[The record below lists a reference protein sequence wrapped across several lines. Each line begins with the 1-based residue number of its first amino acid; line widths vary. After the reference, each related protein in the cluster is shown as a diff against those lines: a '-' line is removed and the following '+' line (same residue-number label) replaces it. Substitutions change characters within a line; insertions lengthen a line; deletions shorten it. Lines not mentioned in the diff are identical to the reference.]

1 MPAIARSISVFLCV
15 LCALCVE
22 IFFFRVT
29 SEEDFHHTENT
40 EKACPFV
47 NRSYLQQLDALHN
60 HWSFSQVPRL
70 LFLNERPKHI
80 PPHTRAEELCPNP
93 VYLSR
98 ALAVC
103 IKNAQLV
110 DSEIRCLIRSRGI
123 QSFLSKTPG

>member
-1 MPAIARSISVFLCV
+1 VFSVPSV
-15 LCALCVE
+15 LKSFSSVSLAKK
-22 IFFFRVT
+22 IFT
-29 SEEDFHHTENT
+29 TQCTEDT

-60 HWSFSQVPRL
+60 HWSFSEVPRL

-98 ALAVC
+98 ALTVC
-103 IKNAQLV
+103 IKNAHLV